1 MATRIIMPA
10 GGQTT
15 DEVVLQRWHKQVGA
29 AVAQGDILFEIE
41 TDKAVLEVESCA
53 SGVLLARYYEDGASV
68 PAKAL
73 VAWVGAAGEAVP
85 AADAPPAPAPAAAS
99 AEDEYRPI
107 LVKPAAPA
115 EPPARGQAPAS
126 PAARWLAREH
136 AVSLAAVAAAGAKP
150 PLKRADVAAFIAR
163 DNAVDFNDIPVTKMR
178 RAIASRLLESVT
190 TIPVF
195 TAEIDVDMERA
206 MHVRKTLGSVAKV
219 SLNDLIMAAACR
231 AIADYPAI
239 NSSWRGDVIRQY
251 RKVNFGLAVSL
262 PAGLV
267 VPVARDAGNRSLFE
281 LAAANA
287 AHIEQVKSGKN
298 ISALISGGTI
308 TLSNLGGLGV
318 KRFTAIINPPEAC
331 ILAVGA
337 IRADHQMS
345 ITGSFDHRLI
355 DGAVG
360 AGFLGKLK
368 SYLEAPELLLVSRLQ
383 NP

>member
-15 DEVVLQRWHKQVGA
+15 DEVVLRHWHQQVGDA
-29 AVAQGDILFEIE
+29 IAQGDILFDVE
-41 TDKAVLEVESCA
+41 TDKAVLEIESCA
-53 SGVLLARYYEDGASV
+53 SGVLLARYYEEGASV

-73 VAWVGAAGEAVP
+73 VAWIGAAGEAIP
-85 AADAPPAPAPAAAS
+85 AGEPPPAPAAMTVA

-107 LVKPAAPA
+107 LAKPEMTV
-115 EPPARGQAPAS
+115 EPLATGKATAS
-126 PAARWLAREH
+126 PAARRLAREH
-136 AVSLAAVAAAGAKP
+136 GVPLAAVVAGGGTP
-150 PLKRADVAAFIAR
+150 PLKRAAVAAFIAQ
-163 DNAVDFNDIPVTKMR
+163 DNAADVNDIPVTQMR
-178 RAIASRLLESVT
+178 RTIARRLLESVT

-195 TAEIDVDMERA
+195 TAEIEVAMGRA
-206 MHVRKTLGSVAKV
+206 MELRKTLGSVAKV
-219 SLNDLIMAAACR
+219 SFNDLIMLAACR
-231 AIADYPAI
+231 AIADYPAV

-251 RKVNFGLAVSL
+251 RKINFGLAVNL

-267 VPVARDAGNRSLFE
+267 VPVVRDAGSRSLFE

-287 AHIEQVKSGKN
+287 NNIEQAKSGKN
-298 ISALISGGTI
+298 ISELISGGTI
-308 TLSNLGGLGV
+308 TLSNLGGFGV

-331 ILAVGA
+331 ILAVGT

-345 ITGSFDHRLI
+345 ITGSFDHRII

-368 SYLEAPELLLVSRLQ
+368 SYLEAPELLLLSLS
-383 NP
+383 